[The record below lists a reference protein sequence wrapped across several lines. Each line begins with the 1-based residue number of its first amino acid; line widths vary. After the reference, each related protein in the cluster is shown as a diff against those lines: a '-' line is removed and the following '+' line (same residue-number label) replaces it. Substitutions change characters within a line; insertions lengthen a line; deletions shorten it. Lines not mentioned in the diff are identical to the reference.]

1 MPLNI
6 NGTTI
11 QTSNSALS
19 ITTNSVT
26 GFDINSSNFPVLS
39 TRPSFS
45 AQGTVNAAVALAN
58 ASWTTI
64 VFDTT
69 NGNIGSNYSTSTGI
83 FTAPVSGVYYFEA
96 HLYGQ
101 KANDTTASTYTHP
114 VFIINGSFTYRQAQ
128 AIADAAYRLRSR
140 TYYNGAYSWDTIIN
154 DVFYLA
160 AGDNVRYYVYA
171 SSGLV
176 YVPVYSLFSGFLIG

>member
-26 GFDINSSNFPVLS
+26 GFNINSSNFPVLS
-39 TRPSFS
+39 ARPSFS
-45 AQGTVNAAVALAN
+45 AQGTNGYTALTN
-58 ASWTTI
+58 PGWTTI
-64 VFDTT
+64 VFDYA
-69 NGNIGSNYSTSTGI
+69 NGNTGSCYNTSNGL
-83 FTAPVSGVYYFEA
+83 FTAPVSGIYYFEA

-101 KANDTTASTYTHP
+101 KGDTSAGSYTHP
-114 VFIINGSFTYRQAQ
+114 VFLINGSFTYRQAQ
-128 AIADAAYRLRSR
+128 AAADAAYRLRSR
-140 TYYNGAYSWDTIIN
+140 TYYDGGYAWDSMIN

-160 AGDNVRYYVYA
+160 AGDNVRYYIYN
-171 SSGLV
+171 SSGQA
-176 YVPVYSLFSGFLIG
+176 YYGFYSLFSGFLIG

>member
-1 MPLNI
+1 MPLDI

-45 AQGTVNAAVALAN
+45 AQGTVNAAVALTN
-58 ASWTTI
+58 ATWQTI
-64 VFDTT
+64 VFNTT
-69 NGNIGSNYSTSTGI
+69 NGNIGSCYNTSNGF
-83 FTAPVSGVYYFEA
+83 FTAPVNGVYYFEA

-101 KANDTTASTYTHP
+101 KSSDTAAATYTHP
-114 VFIINGSFTYRQAQ
+114 VFLINGSFTYRQAQ
-128 AIADAAYRLRSR
+128 AIADAAYRLRCR
-140 TYYNGAYSWDTIIN
+140 TYYDGGYSWDTIIN

-160 AGDNVRYYVYA
+160 AGDNVRYHVYA

>member
-26 GFDINSSNFPVLS
+26 GFNINSSNFPVFS

-45 AQGTVNAAVALAN
+45 AQGTADWTTLPNAT
-58 ASWTTI
+58 WTTI
-64 VFDTT
+64 VFNTT
-69 NGNIGSNYSTSTGI
+69 NGNIGNNYNTSNGLFS
-83 FTAPVSGVYYFEA
+83 APVSGIYYFEA
-96 HLYGQ
+96 HLYGY
-101 KANDTTASTYTHP
+101 KGDSVPTSYTHP
-114 VFIINGSFTYRQAQ
+114 VFLINGSYTYRQAQ
-128 AIADAAYRLRSR
+128 QPGQPAYRLRSR
-140 TYYNGAYSWDTIIN
+140 TVLASTYSWDTIIN

-160 AGDNVRYYVYA
+160 AGDTVQYYVYNSA
-171 SSGLV
+171 GAV
-176 YVPVYSLFSGFLIG
+176 YYPPYSLFSGFLVG

>member
-26 GFDINSSNFPVLS
+26 GFNINSSNFPVLS

-45 AQGTVNAAVALAN
+45 AQGTGGYVTMAN
-58 ASWTTI
+58 ATWTTI
-64 VFDTT
+64 VFDYA
-69 NGNIGSNYSTSTGI
+69 NGNTGSCYNTSNGL
-83 FTAPVSGVYYFEA
+83 FSAPVSGIYYFEA
-96 HLYGQ
+96 HLYGY
-101 KANDTTASTYTHP
+101 KGNSSSTSYTHP
-114 VFIINGSFTYRQAQ
+114 VFLINGSYTYRQAQ
-128 AIADAAYRLRSR
+128 AGTPAYRLRSR
-140 TYYNGAYSWDTIIN
+140 TYYDSTYSWDTMIN

-160 AGDNVRYYVYA
+160 AGDTVQYYVYNSA
-171 SSGLV
+171 GGV
-176 YVPVYSLFSGFLIG
+176 YIPYYSLFTGFLIG